1 MDFNGILIYGNS
13 YLAQGTKR
21 MTYDEIVTVSERSER
36 GSLIRLYPHL
46 SFSLIFNAQRTT
58 HNEFVTAKPAESGL
72 WQSNPLQ
79 PALFNVIRY
88 TIYVIPL

>member
-46 SFSLIFNAQRTT
+46 SFSLIFTQDEIGSLILYSP
-58 HNEFVTAKPAESGL
+58 HSLKIVGISGCDRHVATL
-72 WQSNPLQ
+72 L
-79 PALFNVIRY
+79 AMTGRRER
-88 TIYVIPL
+88 